1 MEGKDCDMALHS
13 YNDLNEVQMDVL
25 KELGNIGAGN
35 AATSLADMLMAPIDI
50 EVPVVR
56 ILDYEAV
63 MEELGGP
70 ETMIVG
76 LLLSFDGDIRGMIMF
91 LLEKDFA
98 HMTLN
103 ALLGQEIG
111 SFQEIDEAGY
121 SALKEVANI
130 MAASYINAIASMTQ
144 MRIELSV
151 PDMCIDMLGAILSAP
166 AILYA
171 DISDKII
178 LIQDEFKG
186 KSVDSHNHVLLLPDM
201 GSLKKIMTA
210 LGIEL

>member
-1 MEGKDCDMALHS
+1 MALHS

-56 ILDYEAV
+56 IWDYEAV

>member
-1 MEGKDCDMALHS
+1 MALHS